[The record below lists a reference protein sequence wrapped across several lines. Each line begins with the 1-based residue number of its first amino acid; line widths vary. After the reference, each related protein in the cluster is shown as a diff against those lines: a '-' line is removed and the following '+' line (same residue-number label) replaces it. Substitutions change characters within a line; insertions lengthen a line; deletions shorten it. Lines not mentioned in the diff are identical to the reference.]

1 MFRSQSIQKAFPS
14 PDHSQG
20 YAVHRCALIYSCN
33 PVDTQLLSCYLSQLS
48 HFTMP
53 PPKGSASFKRSDA
66 HHKPHLNV
74 VSGSF
79 SSKKRTERT
88 HSRGQSS
95 SQDNRDDDESSPVTT
110 QRKCLS
116 CSCINFFHS
125 LGDDY
130 GERCQVVVGPAP
142 VGSKC

>member
-1 MFRSQSIQKAFPS
+1 
-14 PDHSQG
+14 
-20 YAVHRCALIYSCN
+20 
-33 PVDTQLLSCYLSQLS
+33 
-48 HFTMP
+48 MP

-130 GERCQVVVGPAP
+130 GDIQQLIHNLGLITALLLSVASGLILTVRSEEMLDGDMQ
-142 VGSKC
+142 K